1 MAKKEAVDLFVTL
14 CERVDRQ
21 FAVYGG
27 GHFGDPYWKIMK
39 EGCDAVRAGNVSN
52 ELKERVEKERG
63 CWGSITSN
71 KAALTLLL
79 EKMG

>member
-1 MAKKEAVDLFVTL
+1 MAKKEAVDPFVIL

-21 FAVYGG
+21 FTVYAN
-27 GHFGDPYWKIMK
+27 DPYWQIMK
-39 EGCDAVRAGNVSN
+39 EGCDAVRAGNVSD
-52 ELKERVEKERG
+52 ELKEKVNKERG

-71 KAALTLLL
+71 KASLALLL